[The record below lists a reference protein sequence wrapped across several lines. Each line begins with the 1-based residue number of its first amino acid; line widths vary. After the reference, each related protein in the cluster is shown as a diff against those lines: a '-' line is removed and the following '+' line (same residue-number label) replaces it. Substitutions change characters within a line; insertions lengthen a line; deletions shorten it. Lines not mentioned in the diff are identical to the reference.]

1 MSQDQRPDRSR
12 ITELLRFQG
21 RNRHARLGAER
32 AHCVDDAALASIPS
46 DISGDLASLYP
57 LAISLDAPLYAF
69 SWTRFLRVKEVPRKR
84 GKLFVPS
91 PRCSSLFDD
100 ARRKTV
106 VK

>member
-57 LAISLDAPLYAF
+57 LAIVGCASLRLLVNPLPAC
-69 SWTRFLRVKEVPRKR
+69 KR
-84 GKLFVPS
+84 GPS
-91 PRCSSLFDD
+91 
-100 ARRKTV
+100 
-106 VK
+106 